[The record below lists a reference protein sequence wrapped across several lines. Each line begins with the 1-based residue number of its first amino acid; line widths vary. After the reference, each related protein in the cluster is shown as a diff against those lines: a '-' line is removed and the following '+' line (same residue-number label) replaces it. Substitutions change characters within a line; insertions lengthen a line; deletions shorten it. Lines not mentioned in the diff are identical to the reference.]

1 MVIEGMSLWCFY
13 VCDKIKDAV
22 MKSDAGIK
30 DCVFIALFK
39 WMAVWLSAAIR
50 ASVSSYN
57 SYEKAGSN
65 AQD

>member
-1 MVIEGMSLWCFY
+1 MTPSVTSLLFITSIIARLYESAQVNVSLNMVIEGMSLWCFY

-39 WMAVWLSAAIR
+39 
-50 ASVSSYN
+50 
-57 SYEKAGSN
+57 
-65 AQD
+65 